1 MVPALVSSPVP
12 SASLKEG
19 GRGASQGRGGAR
31 VRSLLVASEFGIALV
46 LLVGAGLLIRSF
58 VALQAVDP
66 GFEPRNVL
74 SAVVSVPGGGANVA
88 ERRSAFVQQLLAQV
102 ERLPGVTSS
111 SAINHLPL
119 AGDIWGWPFW
129 VEGRP
134 IPRPGEGQGA
144 TYRVALPGY
153 FRTMG
158 IELLRGR
165 DLSSADTLDAP
176 GVVVVNQRLAE
187 RFWPGEDVLG
197 KRLTLDN
204 PERRQP
210 RWLTVVGVVENA
222 KRRSWT
228 EAAGNELYVAYL
240 QSASS
245 LQSPSPQLAYV
256 TLVVRTAGPPA
267 ALAPAVR
274 GLVFAADK
282 SATVSEVQTMEHVV
296 ASAIGE
302 PRFYLWLLSAFA
314 TVALALAAV
323 GIYGVMS
330 YSVSRRTQEIGI
342 RLALGASAGDVRR
355 LVVVQGL
362 GVAGIGAAAGL
373 LAALAL
379 ARLMTALLYETGPAD
394 PAAFLA
400 AVALLVLV
408 ALIAS
413 DLPARRATR
422 IDPLTALRHD

>member
-1 MVPALVSSPVP
+1 
-12 SASLKEG
+12 
-19 GRGASQGRGGAR
+19 
-31 VRSLLVASEFGIALV
+31 
-46 LLVGAGLLIRSF
+46 
-58 VALQAVDP
+58 
-66 GFEPRNVL
+66 
-74 SAVVSVPGGGANVA
+74 
-88 ERRSAFVQQLLAQV
+88 
-102 ERLPGVTSS
+102 
-111 SAINHLPL
+111 
-119 AGDIWGWPFW
+119 
-129 VEGRP
+129 
-134 IPRPGEGQGA
+134 
-144 TYRVALPGY
+144 
-153 FRTMG
+153 
-158 IELLRGR
+158 
-165 DLSSADTLDAP
+165 
-176 GVVVVNQRLAE
+176 
-187 RFWPGEDVLG
+187 
-197 KRLTLDN
+197 
-204 PERRQP
+204 
-210 RWLTVVGVVENA
+210 
-222 KRRSWT
+222 
-228 EAAGNELYVAYL
+228 
-240 QSASS
+240 
-245 LQSPSPQLAYV
+245 
-256 TLVVRTAGPPA
+256 
-267 ALAPAVR
+267 VR